1 MLSISSC
8 LHYRLF
14 PFPTEKKNHFAD
26 GEPTLVNRNPTL
38 NMGYDTTSRAL
49 LCSPPTGKRKCT
61 EEKGWINF
69 IRRVKTSKLDKTQK
83 KEATI
88 KDNIP
93 DTETF
98 DDELDKNE
106 TVDIDLFDLEKSLK
120 TDIIGNSSARNQE
133 NGDASVLNKKFS
145 EEEGSIN
152 LIRTNTSILDKT
164 QKKEATKD
172 NILER
177 ETFDNE
183 LEMNE
188 TVDFDLF
195 DLEKNLETDIIHN
208 INTRNQENEDAST
221 LNTSCHVTFDLFLII
236 LSLLLLMVRLL
247 YEKVLML
254 EGKIKEM
261 ENEKIKTTFLEE
273 DIV

>member
-1 MLSISSC
+1 M
-8 LHYRLF
+8 
-14 PFPTEKKNHFAD
+14 
-26 GEPTLVNRNPTL
+26 
-38 NMGYDTTSRAL
+38 
-49 LCSPPTGKRKCT
+49 
-61 EEKGWINF
+61 
-69 IRRVKTSKLDKTQK
+69 
-83 KEATI
+83 
-88 KDNIP
+88 
-93 DTETF
+93 
-98 DDELDKNE
+98 
-106 TVDIDLFDLEKSLK
+106 EKSLK
-120 TDIIGNSSARNQE
+120 TDITGSSSARNQE

-221 LNTSCHVTFDLFLII
+221 LNTSCHITFDLFLII
-236 LSLLLLMVRLL
+236 LSLLLLIIKLL
-247 YEKVLML
+247 YEKVLIL
-254 EGKIKEM
+254 KGKIKEM
-261 ENEKIKTTFLEE
+261 ENEKKQPYWNKILSSQNCSFLTNIDNIELFHTLHDKVAPLVRRSYQYKEESQPTRLFQGTLKKMRRKRKLDSKDEFLLTFLKLRLGLLNQNLAQRC
-273 DIV
+273 DISESLMTNIFHS